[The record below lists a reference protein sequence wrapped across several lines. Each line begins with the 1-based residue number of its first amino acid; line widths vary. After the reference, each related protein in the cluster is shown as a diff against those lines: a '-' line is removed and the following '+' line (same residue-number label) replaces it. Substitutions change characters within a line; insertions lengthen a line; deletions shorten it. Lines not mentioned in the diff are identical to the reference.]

1 MAKKKKKGDG
11 IYFTGQSSIDVT
23 GSQYLIK
30 FGEYQILLECG
41 LHQSSSNDYLDSYKV
56 NSRKFQFNPSEIDFV
71 FANHVHIDHI
81 GLIPRLVKE
90 GFKGKIIA
98 TRNTAFI
105 MKSLLMNCAYIVADE
120 ARVLSKRYSREYK
133 PLFDE
138 NDVLKTMS
146 LVNVYDNYNIVNNLN
161 ENISF
166 QWLKNSHCLGSA
178 QLQLIL
184 QDELKTKKILYT
196 SDIGALH
203 TQNHYV
209 ENTEIPKSFSDVTI
223 MESTYGLDNRV
234 SKKTRAFDLEHL
246 KVAINT
252 VLERKGSAILPCFS
266 FSRTQELLTNLYLL
280 FGEDKNFKTKVVVDS
295 ILSCEISD
303 IYSDILTGSDCELWE
318 KVSSWDNVVFI
329 SDKNQSQENLA
340 DDAPKI
346 ILSSSGFC
354 TNGRIVNYLKKYLKD
369 ENSMIIFSGYVGDN
383 PSYLSYRIK
392 NYSNRSTISINKEQ
406 IPNKADCITL
416 STFSS
421 HANHNDLIKYG
432 SSLNTNKLVLV
443 HGSEESK
450 RCLSAKL
457 KEAISKNDKTYKVIC
472 ANKDMVIHL

>member
-184 QDELKTKKILYT
+184 QDELKTKKILY
-196 SDIGALH
+196 IR
-203 TQNHYV
+203 Q
-209 ENTEIPKSFSDVTI
+209 
-223 MESTYGLDNRV
+223 
-234 SKKTRAFDLEHL
+234 HL
-246 KVAINT
+246 KTHLAQ
-252 VLERKGSAILPCFS
+252 K
-266 FSRTQELLTNLYLL
+266 
-280 FGEDKNFKTKVVVDS
+280 
-295 ILSCEISD
+295 LSP
-303 IYSDILTGSDCELWE
+303 Y
-318 KVSSWDNVVFI
+318 N
-329 SDKNQSQENLA
+329 
-340 DDAPKI
+340 
-346 ILSSSGFC
+346 
-354 TNGRIVNYLKKYLKD
+354 
-369 ENSMIIFSGYVGDN
+369 
-383 PSYLSYRIK
+383 
-392 NYSNRSTISINKEQ
+392 
-406 IPNKADCITL
+406 
-416 STFSS
+416 
-421 HANHNDLIKYG
+421 
-432 SSLNTNKLVLV
+432 
-443 HGSEESK
+443 
-450 RCLSAKL
+450 
-457 KEAISKNDKTYKVIC
+457 
-472 ANKDMVIHL
+472 